1 MALKII
7 FMGTPNFA
15 VPILEAINQSNH
27 KILEVYTQP
36 AKKSGRGQIF
46 NHSDIFHCAEQLKT
60 ACQNT

>member
-15 VPILEAINQSNH
+15 VPMLEAIHQADH

-36 AKKSGRGQIF
+36 AKKSGRGQKF
-46 NHSDIFHCAEQLKT
+46 NHSAIFHW
-60 ACQNT
+60 